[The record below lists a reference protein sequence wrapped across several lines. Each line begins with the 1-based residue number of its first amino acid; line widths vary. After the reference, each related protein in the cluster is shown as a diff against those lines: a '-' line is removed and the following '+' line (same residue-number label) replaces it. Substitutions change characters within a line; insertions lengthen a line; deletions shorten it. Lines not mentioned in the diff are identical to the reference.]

1 MRKRS
6 YIISFTVILLSAI
19 VSLGWGLFHSSTD
32 GCSVANVVDDIRAIS
47 SEPHSVA
54 HAKEREAVRDYL
66 RSRLT
71 DLGCEPKVYSYLANE
86 ALGFR
91 FDMHNVY
98 AEVSPMCD
106 SAATSLMLVAH
117 YDSRYPW
124 LLRGDTAI
132 SLGAADNGYGVG
144 VVLETLRLALER
156 RDEWHQGV
164 KILFTDAEEVG
175 MLGMKAAYAHNRELF
190 DRVGLVINVDARGTY
205 GPALL
210 FETSRGNT
218 KLMDLYARSAAY
230 PFTYSLINI
239 VYRYM
244 PNATDFT
251 IVMDSL
257 PGLNFATVADINHYH
272 TSLDNVGNISLR
284 SIGHYCSQIIP
295 VALDYLTDEA
305 YSDKDA
311 LKSDVDDICFA
322 VPLLG
327 LFIFSQAGYIVVNVL
342 FLIALIFYLIY
353 EARAARTAPLPIVA
367 SFFMQLLASLLLF
380 GVGLAL
386 SWGCATLEGLRYKPM
401 GMLVGV
407 GYDNLAMVLSMI
419 VLVAAMIAAVA
430 WRRRIVAVAT
440 MLCATLLL
448 MAVLST
454 ALYIFA
460 GENFILLYPTVVA
473 LAGVV
478 LWRLSSYRAFLWIAM
493 AAVTLH
499 AFSFLFV
506 LAMSL
511 TVGALALLLFLAFY
525 YIMLLLLLA
534 MCADGE

>member
-1 MRKRS
+1 MHRRS
-6 YIISFTVILLSAI
+6 YIISLMVIMLSAI
-19 VSLGWGLFHSSTD
+19 VSLGWGLFHSSAD
-32 GCSVANVVDDIRAIS
+32 AHSVANVVEDIRVLS
-47 SEPHSVA
+47 SKPHSVA
-54 HAKEREAVRDYL
+54 HAMERAAVCDYL
-66 RSRLT
+66 CSRLT
-71 DLGCEPKVYSYLANE
+71 SLGCEPKVYSYPANE

-98 AEVSPMCD
+98 AEIPPKCD
-106 SAATSLMLVAH
+106 SVATSLMLVAH

-144 VVLETLRLALER
+144 VILETLRLALEQ
-156 RDEWHQGV
+156 RDEWRQGV
-164 KILFTDAEEVG
+164 KVLFTDAEEVG
-175 MLGMKAAYAHNRELF
+175 MLGMKAAYARNRELF

-230 PFTYSLINI
+230 PFTYSLINM

-272 TSLDNVGNISLR
+272 TSLDNVGNISPR

-311 LKSDVDDICFA
+311 LKSDVDDVCFT

-327 LFIFSQAGYIVVNVL
+327 LFTFSQAGYIVVNAL

-353 EARAARTAPLPIVA
+353 EVRAAKTSPRPIVG
-367 SFFMQLLASLLLF
+367 SFFVQLLASLLLF
-380 GVGLAL
+380 GIGLAL

-419 VLVAAMIAAVA
+419 VLAAAMIAVVA
-430 WRRRIVAVAT
+430 WCRRRVAVAT
-440 MLCATLLL
+440 LLCSTLLL
-448 MAVLST
+448 MATLST

-460 GENFILLYPTVVA
+460 GENFILLYPAVVA
-473 LAGVV
+473 LVGVG
-478 LWRLSSYRAFLWIAM
+478 LWRLSSYRAFLWMAM
-493 AAVTLH
+493 AAVSLH